1 MVCVNVIL
9 YNYRS
14 LFLTCSGSELIP
26 DLCEHILR
34 IINSNLKTPFYATF
48 LCTNIFVKEEK
59 IYLTPRM
66 KMLTTAFMTIG
77 ASFFW
82 IKLCS

>member
-14 LFLTCSGSELIP
+14 LFLTCSGSEFIP
-26 DLCEHILR
+26 DLCERILR

-48 LCTNIFVKEEK
+48 LSAAPAEIFFYRGLLEDDT
-59 IYLTPRM
+59 YP
-66 KMLTTAFMTIG
+66 IG
-77 ASFFW
+77 TSVR
-82 IKLCS
+82 